1 MVNLKPPNIEEL
13 AEVITHV
20 EYHPKRSDVF
30 LFSSSNGY
38 INLCDLRTSS
48 QFGNFAMKI
57 KFKEDPS
64 RQHFFTDIINSI
76 GMARFAP
83 TSDNY
88 LFSRDYLS
96 VHIWDV
102 RNNSQPVQ
110 TLNVTEYLDTKL
122 CEIYESERIFD
133 KFDL

>member
-1 MVNLKPPNIEEL
+1 M
-13 AEVITHV
+13 
-20 EYHPKRSDVF
+20 
-30 LFSSSNGY
+30 
-38 INLCDLRTSS
+38 SS
-48 QFGNFAMKI
+48 QFNSFGMKI

-64 RQHFFTDIINSI
+64 RQNFFTDIINSI

-102 RNNSQPVQ
+102 RNNSTPVQ
-110 TLNVTEYLDTKL
+110 TLNVTEYLDMTL
-122 CEIYESERIFD
+122 CEVYENERIFD

>member
-38 INLCDLRTSS
+38 INLCDLRMSS